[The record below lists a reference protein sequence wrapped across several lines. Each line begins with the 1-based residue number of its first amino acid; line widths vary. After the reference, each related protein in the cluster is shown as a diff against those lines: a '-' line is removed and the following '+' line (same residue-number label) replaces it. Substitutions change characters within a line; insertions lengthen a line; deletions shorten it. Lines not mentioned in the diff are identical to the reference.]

1 MRRFE
6 VWAGA
11 AFGAA
16 FCLLSALVFL
26 ETILRKFF
34 SVSLQGVD
42 ELGGYVLAVTAALSF
57 SLALCDRAHMR
68 IDIFYRLFPLV
79 IRRLLDGL
87 AMLMTALV
95 AFIVVLM
102 GWITLKESILFKS
115 VSQTPWATPMVIP
128 QSIWLATLLPF
139 LLLSFWGLLRWGY
152 GMVRQDDQILGE
164 FAPKGSQ
171 DELTEQ
177 VELLHQRE
185 QKRSQAG

>member
-68 IDIFYRLFPLV
+68 IDIFYRMFPLV

-139 LLLSFWGLLRWGY
+139 LLLSFWGLLRWAY

-164 FAPKGSQ
+164 FAPKGTQ

>member
-164 FAPKGSQ
+164 FAPKGTQ
-171 DELTEQ
+171 DELTEK

>member
-16 FCLLSALVFL
+16 FCLLSALVFI

-95 AFIVVLM
+95 ALIVVLM

-164 FAPKGSQ
+164 FAPKGTQ

>member
-16 FCLLSALVFL
+16 FCLLSGLVFL

-34 SVSLQGVD
+34 SISLQGVD

-68 IDIFYRLFPLV
+68 IDIFYRMFPV
-79 IRRLLDGL
+79 IVRRLLDGV
-87 AMLMTALV
+87 AILMTALV
-95 AFIVVLM
+95 AFIVLWM

-139 LLLSFWGLLRWGY
+139 FLLSLWGLMRWGY
-152 GMVRQDDQILGE
+152 GMVRRDDQILAE
-164 FAPKGSQ
+164 FAPKGAQ

-185 QKRSQAG
+185 QKRSQAS

>member
-11 AFGAA
+11 AFGVA

-34 SVSLQGVD
+34 SVSLQGID

-68 IDIFYRLFPLV
+68 IDIFYRMFPLV
-79 IRRLLDGL
+79 VRRLLDGL
-87 AMLMTALV
+87 AMFMTALV
-95 AFIVVLM
+95 AFIVVWM

-139 LLLSFWGLLRWGY
+139 LLLSLLGLMRWGY
-152 GMVRQDDQILGE
+152 GVVSQDDRILSE
-164 FAPKGSQ
+164 FAPKGAQ

-177 VELLHQRE
+177 VELLNQRE
-185 QKRSQAG
+185 QKRSKAG

>member
-16 FCLLSALVFL
+16 FCLVSALVFL

-102 GWITLKESILFKS
+102 GWITLNESILFKS

-164 FAPKGSQ
+164 FAPKGTQ

>member
-34 SVSLQGVD
+34 SVSMQGVD

-102 GWITLKESILFKS
+102 GWITLNESILFKS

-152 GMVRQDDQILGE
+152 GMLRQDDQILGE
-164 FAPKGSQ
+164 FAPKGTQ

>member
-34 SVSLQGVD
+34 SVSMQGVD

-164 FAPKGSQ
+164 FAPKGTQ

>member
-34 SVSLQGVD
+34 SVSLQGID

-68 IDIFYRLFPLV
+68 IDIFYRMFPLV
-79 IRRLLDGL
+79 VRRLLDGL
-87 AMLMTALV
+87 AMFMTALV
-95 AFIVVLM
+95 AFIVVWM

-139 LLLSFWGLLRWGY
+139 LLLSFWGLMRWGY
-152 GMVRQDDQILGE
+152 GMVRQDDQILAE
-164 FAPKGSQ
+164 FAPKGAQ

-177 VELLHQRE
+177 VKLLHQRE
-185 QKRSQAG
+185 QTRSQAG

>member
-68 IDIFYRLFPLV
+68 IDIFYRMFPLV

-139 LLLSFWGLLRWGY
+139 LLLSFWGLLRWAY
-152 GMVRQDDQILGE
+152 GMLRQDDQILGE
-164 FAPKGSQ
+164 FAPKGTQ

>member
-102 GWITLKESILFKS
+102 GWITLNESILFKS

-164 FAPKGSQ
+164 FAPKGTQ

>member
-34 SVSLQGVD
+34 SVSLQGVY

-164 FAPKGSQ
+164 FAPKGTQ

>member
-164 FAPKGSQ
+164 FAPKGTQ

>member
-115 VSQTPWATPMVIP
+115 VSQTPLATPMVIP

-164 FAPKGSQ
+164 FAPKGTQ